1 MNVPVNP
8 ARMEPRAKMA
18 SMATSVTVLLAMKVC
33 TVRQTQTSVPV
44 TPVRMVPHVMMKSMD
59 IPAPVLL
66 DMQVSMLTHFNA
78 YYTIFITLRIM
89 FVIFKYMIV
98 LKPINRS

>member
-1 MNVPVNP
+1 MNVQVNP
-8 ARMEPRAKMA
+8 ARMEPHVKMA

-66 DMQVSMLTHFNA
+66 DMQVCSA
-78 YYTIFITLRIM
+78 YVHVSCTQCL
-89 FVIFKYMIV
+89 MI
-98 LKPINRS
+98 S